1 MMQMELK
8 LIKEKIS
15 MFLSMLNE
23 KEQKNFMELAQIA
36 MSVDGKI
43 DESELQVMD
52 VYRRE
57 TTLLDYE
64 VQNKKESDL
73 ITAFQASTKKV
84 RKAVIIELAG
94 VLDAD
99 ETIESTEESW
109 ILNLGTEW
117 GFRTSEIRRMVRW
130 TQDFNDLL
138 AEGYEIILK

>member
-1 MMQMELK
+1 
-8 LIKEKIS
+8 

-23 KEQKNFMELAQIA
+23 KEQKNFIELAQIA

>member
-1 MMQMELK
+1 
-8 LIKEKIS
+8 
-15 MFLSMLNE
+15 
-23 KEQKNFMELAQIA
+23 MELAQIA

>member
-1 MMQMELK
+1 MELK

-23 KEQKNFMELAQIA
+23 KEQKNFIELAQIA

>member
-1 MMQMELK
+1 MQMELK

-23 KEQKNFMELAQIA
+23 KEQKNFIELAQIA

>member
-1 MMQMELK
+1 MQMELK

>member
-1 MMQMELK
+1 
-8 LIKEKIS
+8 

-117 GFRTSEIRRMVRW
+117 GFRTSEEWFVGHR
-130 TQDFNDLL
+130 
-138 AEGYEIILK
+138 ILMIY

>member
-1 MMQMELK
+1 MQMELK

-99 ETIESTEESW
+99 EVIESTEESW

>member
-1 MMQMELK
+1 
-8 LIKEKIS
+8 

-84 RKAVIIELAG
+84 RKAVIIELEG
-94 VLDAD
+94 VLHAD

>member
-1 MMQMELK
+1 MELK

>member
-1 MMQMELK
+1 M
-8 LIKEKIS
+8 
-15 MFLSMLNE
+15 
-23 KEQKNFMELAQIA
+23 
-36 MSVDGKI
+36 
-43 DESELQVMD
+43 
-52 VYRRE
+52 
-57 TTLLDYE
+57 
-64 VQNKKESDL
+64 
-73 ITAFQASTKKV
+73 
-84 RKAVIIELAG
+84 AG

>member
-1 MMQMELK
+1 MQMELK

-138 AEGYEIILK
+138 AEVYEIILK